1 MIANTSGV
9 LLRTML
15 FLVQNNHVMN
25 EKRIDTNTLYHI
37 KTGESH
43 ATTKCFGN
51 MTEYGCY
58 SLGEPWTSE
67 ARPISQ
73 YPEPPEVL
81 DVLFCLY
88 SRRNRTCQLLDVT
101 EPASIYRSSLVPGH
115 RTYLLAHGF
124 LESGEK
130 PWLQLMKD
138 RLLER
143 ADVNVIIVDWGRGS
157 GPPYNQAVANTRM
170 VGYMAAR
177 LLYHMKMYSGVN
189 PELCHF
195 IGHSLGAHLAGYA
208 GYHLRQDF
216 NLKLGRITGM
226 DPAQPHFSN
235 TDPLVRLDPTDAV
248 FVDVIHTDA
257 IDHVTGG
264 FGIEEPIGHLD
275 FYPNGGNNQPGCE
288 QNILSF
294 ISKEDGSLF
303 KGIKKFI
310 GCNHVRAHEFFSETI
325 LRAHSSCGFW
335 GVECESYDKFRNG
348 SCFACTAPGHHHH
361 GNKGAGH
368 GLAHVHSDH
377 GQAGPLCA
385 RMGLEAGQKRFQN
398 AGRPVR
404 LYLLTGAEA
413 PFCRWLYLIT
423 VQLSSS
429 NKSVID
435 GGEVGKI
442 NVSLRGDVGVAK
454 DMHLY
459 DRETYLAPG
468 SLHQRVVSGARVG
481 TVHSVTIT
489 FEYVTSFNPLTW
501 RFFEVTKIH
510 VASITVEPL
519 SVHGHERLKL
529 CTKDDTLMSGKP
541 VTLTR
546 ANDCG

>member
-9 LLRTML
+9 LIRTML
-15 FLVQNNHVMN
+15 FLVQNNHVMAD
-25 EKRIDTNTLYHI
+25 KRIDTNTLYHI

-67 ARPISQ
+67 ARPISL

-81 DVLFCLY
+81 DVHYCLY
-88 SRRNRTCQLLDVT
+88 TRRNRTCQLLEVT
-101 EPASIYRSSLVPGH
+101 ETTTISRSSLVPGH
-115 RTYLLAHGF
+115 RTYFLAHGF
-124 LESGEK
+124 IESGDK

-143 ADVNVIIVDWGRGS
+143 ADVNVVIVDWGRGS
-157 GPPYNQAVANTRM
+157 GPPYNQAVANIRM
-170 VGYMAAR
+170 VGYITAW
-177 LLYHMKMYSGVN
+177 LLFRMKMAVGLN
-189 PELCHF
+189 PELCHI

-208 GYHLRQDF
+208 GYHLREDF
-216 NLKLGRITGM
+216 RLKLGRITGM
-226 DPAQPHFSN
+226 DPAQPHFSS

-257 IDHVTGG
+257 IDQVTGG
-264 FGIEEPIGHLD
+264 FGIEEPVGHLD

-288 QNILSF
+288 QNIFSF
-294 ISKEDGSLF
+294 ISQEDGSLF

-325 LRAHSSCGFW
+325 LRTNAQCGFW
-335 GVECESYDKFRNG
+335 GVECDSFDKFRNG
-348 SCFACTAPGHHHH
+348 SCFACTPPGHHHH
-361 GNKGAGH
+361 GTKGAH
-368 GLAHVHSDH
+368 G
-377 GQAGPLCA
+377 GPLCA
-385 RMGLEAGQKRFQN
+385 RMGLEAGQKRFQH

-404 LYLLTGAEA
+404 LYLLTGAEP

-429 NKSVID
+429 NKSVTD

-442 NVSLRGDVGVAK
+442 NVSLRGDAGVAK

-459 DRETYLAPG
+459 ERETYLAPG
-468 SLHQRVVSGARVG
+468 SAHQRVVSGARVG
-481 TVHSVTIT
+481 TIHSVTIT
-489 FEYVTSFNPLTW
+489 FEYVTSVNPLTW

-510 VASITVEPL
+510 VASITVESL
-519 SVHGHERLKL
+519 SVHGKDRLKL